1 MLHIGSTAVTQNIPM
16 SFEEKTSETV
26 NSLKCQNCGAILHYA
41 PGTNSL
47 VCEYC
52 GTVNEIEQET
62 ITTAVHAIDYA
73 TFIAEQQNHRETTQ
87 QAVVVKCK
95 SCGASTT
102 MLPNITA
109 DACPFCA
116 SPLVV
121 DTAQTTAILQ
131 PHYVLPFVVKDNEA
145 LQHFRTWMGKLWF
158 APSDLVRKVKDGS
171 SQQLKGIYIPHW
183 SYDTDTVTDYVG
195 QRGEYYYTTETYTE
209 EVNGKTET
217 RTRQVRHTA
226 WYPASGRVNNDFR
239 DVLVSASPSLPLK
252 MAQILEPW
260 LLDQLKQYDD
270 RYLSGFRAE
279 IYQTNA
285 EQALVIAKKRMDP
298 VIQDEI
304 CSDIGGDEQSI
315 DRYDVDYNNLG
326 IKYLLLPV
334 WISAYRYNGKLYHF
348 VVNACTGEV
357 TGDRPYSWIK
367 ITGLILLILIII
379 ATIYFVSQ
387 SK

>member
-1 MLHIGSTAVTQNIPM
+1 M

-47 VCEYC
+47 KCEYC
-52 GTVNEIEQET
+52 GTVNQIEEATLPASIQP
-62 ITTAVHAIDYA
+62 VDYA
-73 TFIAEQQNHRETTQ
+73 QFIAEQKNHTETTQ
-87 QAVVVKCK
+87 EAVVVKCTG
-95 SCGASTT
+95 CGASTT
-102 MLPNITA
+102 MLPNVTA
-109 DACPFCA
+109 DSCPFCA

-131 PHYVLPFVVKDNEA
+131 PHYVLPFVVKDSEA
-145 LQHFRTWMGKLWF
+145 VQYFRTWMSKLWF
-158 APSDLVRKVKDGS
+158 APSDMVKKVKDGS
-171 SQQLKGIYIPHW
+171 SQQLKGVYIPHW
-183 SYDTDTVTDYVG
+183 SYDTDTYTEYSG

-209 EVNGKTET
+209 EVNGRTET

-226 WYPASGRVNNDFR
+226 WYPTSGRVNNSFR

-252 MAQILEPW
+252 MAEILEPW
-260 LLDQLKQYDD
+260 LLDQLKKYDG

-285 EQALVIAKKRMDP
+285 EQALVVAKRRMDP
-298 VIQDEI
+298 VICDEI
-304 CSDIGGDEQSI
+304 RDDIGGDEQSI
-315 DRYDVDYNNLG
+315 DSYDVEYNNLG
-326 IKYLLLPV
+326 LKYLLLPV

-367 ITGLILLILIII
+367 IAGLILIII
-379 ATIYFVSQ
+379 LVIVVIYSLSQ

>member
-1 MLHIGSTAVTQNIPM
+1 M

-47 VCEYC
+47 RCEYC
-52 GTVNEIEQET
+52 GTVNQITDSTVPDT
-62 ITTAVHAIDYA
+62 IHAIDYDD
-73 TFIAEQQNHRETTQ
+73 FIAAQQNHTGATQ
-87 QAVVVKCK
+87 EAVVVKCVG
-95 SCGASTT
+95 CGATTT
-102 MLPNITA
+102 MLPNVTA

-121 DTAQTTAILQ
+121 DTTQTTAILQ
-131 PHYVLPFVVKDNEA
+131 PHYVLPFMVKDSEA
-145 LQHFRTWMGKLWF
+145 LQYFRTWMSKLWF
-158 APSDLVRKVKDGS
+158 APSDLVKKVKDGS
-171 SQQLKGIYIPHW
+171 SQQLKGVYIPHW
-183 SYDTDTVTDYVG
+183 SYDTDTYTVYAG
-195 QRGEYYYTTETYTE
+195 ERGEYYYTTETYTE

-217 RTRQVRHTA
+217 RTRQVHHTA
-226 WYPASGRVNNDFR
+226 WYPASGAVNNSFR

-260 LLDQLKQYDD
+260 RLDELKKYDG

-279 IYQTNA
+279 LFQTNA

-298 VIQDEI
+298 AIRENILD
-304 CSDIGGDEQSI
+304 DIGGDEQVI
-315 DRYDVDYNNLG
+315 NNYQVAYNRLG
-326 IKYLLLPV
+326 LKYLLLPV

-367 ITGLILLILIII
+367 IVSLIIGIII
-379 ATIYFVSQ
+379 AIVLIYQVAQ
-387 SK
+387 SSH

>member
-1 MLHIGSTAVTQNIPM
+1 MPAVLYPYIPM

-47 VCEYC
+47 KCEYC
-52 GTVNEIEQET
+52 GTVNQIENDTEPA
-62 ITTAVHAIDYA
+62 AVQPVDYD
-73 TFIAEQQNHRETTQ
+73 TFIASQQNHTEVTQ
-87 QAVVVKCK
+87 QAVVVKCV

-102 MLPNITA
+102 MLPNVTA
-109 DACPFCA
+109 DSCPFCA

-121 DTAQTTAILQ
+121 DTAQTTSVLQ
-131 PHYVLPFVVKDNEA
+131 PHYVLPFVVSDKEA
-145 LQHFRTWMGKLWF
+145 VQHFQKWMSKLWF
-158 APSDLVRKVKDGS
+158 APSDLVKKVKDSS

-183 SYDTDTVTDYVG
+183 SYDTDTYTEYSG
-195 QRGEYYYTTETYTE
+195 SRGEYYYTTETYTV
-209 EVNGKTET
+209 EVNGRTET

-226 WYPASGRVNNDFR
+226 WYPASGSVNNTFR

-260 LLDQLKQYDD
+260 HLEQLKKYDG

-285 EQALVIAKKRMDP
+285 EQGLAIAKKRMDP
-298 VIQDEI
+298 VIRTEI
-304 CSDIGGDEQSI
+304 CDDIGGDEQRI
-315 DRYDVDYNNLG
+315 DDYDVEYNQLG
-326 IKYLLLPV
+326 LKYLLLPV
-334 WISAYRYNGKLYHF
+334 WISAYRYNNKLYHF

-357 TGDRPYSWIK
+357 TGDRPYSWMK
-367 ITGLILLILIII
+367 IVGLILGIIVAI
-379 ATIYFVSQ
+379 VIIYQAAQ
-387 SK
+387 S

>member
-1 MLHIGSTAVTQNIPM
+1 MLYLYIPM

-47 VCEYC
+47 KCEYC
-52 GTVNEIEQET
+52 GTVNQIEDDTEPA
-62 ITTAVHAIDYA
+62 AVQPVDYD
-73 TFIAEQQNHRETTQ
+73 TFIASQQNHTEVTQ
-87 QAVVVKCK
+87 QAVVVKCV

-102 MLPNITA
+102 MLPNVTA
-109 DACPFCA
+109 DSCPFCA

-121 DTAQTTAILQ
+121 DTTQTTSILQ
-131 PHYVLPFVVKDNEA
+131 PHYVLPFVVSDKEA
-145 LQHFRTWMGKLWF
+145 VQHFQKWMSKLWF
-158 APSDLVRKVKDGS
+158 APSDLVKKVKDSS

-183 SYDTDTVTDYVG
+183 SYDTDTYTEYSG
-195 QRGEYYYTTETYTE
+195 SRGEYYYTTETYTV
-209 EVNGKTET
+209 EVNGRTET

-226 WYPASGRVNNDFR
+226 WYPASGSVNNHFR

-260 LLDQLKQYDD
+260 HLEQLKKYDG

-285 EQALVIAKKRMDP
+285 EQGLAIAKKRMEP
-298 VIQDEI
+298 VIRTEI
-304 CSDIGGDEQSI
+304 CDDIGGDEQRI
-315 DRYDVDYNNLG
+315 DDYDVEYNQLG
-326 IKYLLLPV
+326 LKYLLLPV
-334 WISAYRYNGKLYHF
+334 WISAYRYNNKLYHF

-357 TGDRPYSWIK
+357 TGDRPYSWMK
-367 ITGLILLILIII
+367 IVGLILGII
-379 ATIYFVSQ
+379 AAIVIIYQATQ
-387 SK
+387 S

>member
-1 MLHIGSTAVTQNIPM
+1 M

-26 NSLKCQNCGAILHYA
+26 SSLKCQNCGSILHYA

-47 VCEYC
+47 RCEYC
-52 GTVNEIEQET
+52 GTVNMIEEEAATTAIHAFGYDDFIAAEQE
-62 ITTAVHAIDYA
+62 
-73 TFIAEQQNHRETTQ
+73 HRQPTSE
-87 QAVVVKCK
+87 AVVVKCT

-102 MLPNITA
+102 MLPNVTA

-116 SPLVV
+116 SPLVIDHV
-121 DTAQTTAILQ
+121 QTTAILQ

-145 LQHFRTWMGKLWF
+145 VQYFRKWMEKLWF
-158 APSDLVRKVKDGS
+158 APSDMVKKVKDSS

-183 SYDTDTVTDYVG
+183 SYDTNTHTEYSG
-195 QRGEYYYTTETYTE
+195 QRGEYYYVTETYTQ
-209 EVNGKTET
+209 EVNGRTET

-226 WYPASGRVNNDFR
+226 WHSASGSVENQFR

-260 LLDQLKQYDD
+260 HLEQLKGYDG

-279 IYQTNA
+279 LYQTNA
-285 EQALVIAKKRMDP
+285 EQGLVIAKKRMDP
-298 VIQDEI
+298 VIRGEI
-304 CSDIGGDEQSI
+304 CSDIGGDEQRI
-315 DRYDVDYNNLG
+315 DNYDVDYNDLG
-326 IKYLLLPV
+326 LKYLLLPV

-367 ITGLILLILIII
+367 IAGLVITIILALIV
-379 ATIYFVSQ
+379 IYQLFANQ
-387 SK
+387 

>member
-1 MLHIGSTAVTQNIPM
+1 MPAVLYLYIPM

-47 VCEYC
+47 KCEYC
-52 GTVNEIEQET
+52 GTVNQIEDDTEPA
-62 ITTAVHAIDYA
+62 AVQPIDYD
-73 TFIAEQQNHRETTQ
+73 TFIASQQNHTEVTQ
-87 QAVVVKCK
+87 QAVVVKCV

-102 MLPNITA
+102 MLPNVTA
-109 DACPFCA
+109 DSCPFCA

-121 DTAQTTAILQ
+121 DTAQTTSILQ
-131 PHYVLPFVVKDNEA
+131 PHYVLPFVVSDKEA
-145 LQHFRTWMGKLWF
+145 VQHFQKWMSKLWF
-158 APSDLVRKVKDGS
+158 APSDLVKKVKDSS

-183 SYDTDTVTDYVG
+183 SYDTDTYTEYSG
-195 QRGEYYYTTETYTE
+195 SRGEYYYTTETYTV
-209 EVNGKTET
+209 EVNGRTET

-226 WYPASGRVNNDFR
+226 WYPASGSVNNNFR

-260 LLDQLKQYDD
+260 HLEQLKKYDG

-285 EQALVIAKKRMDP
+285 EQGLAIAKKRMDP
-298 VIQDEI
+298 VIRTEI
-304 CSDIGGDEQSI
+304 CDDIGGDEQRI
-315 DRYDVDYNNLG
+315 DDYDVEYNQLG
-326 IKYLLLPV
+326 LKYLLLPV
-334 WISAYRYNGKLYHF
+334 WISAYRYNNKLYHF

-357 TGDRPYSWIK
+357 TGDRPYSWMK
-367 ITGLILLILIII
+367 IVGLILGIII
-379 ATIYFVSQ
+379 AIVIIYQAAQ
-387 SK
+387 S